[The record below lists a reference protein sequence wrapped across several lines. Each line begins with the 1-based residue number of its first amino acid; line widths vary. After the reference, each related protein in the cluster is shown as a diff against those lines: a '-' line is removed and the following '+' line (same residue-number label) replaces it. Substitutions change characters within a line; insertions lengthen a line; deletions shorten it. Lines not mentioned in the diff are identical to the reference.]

1 MEEKKKPSL
10 SSLLN
15 KVSVPRAGTA
25 ASKAAATQ
33 ESASTAESENGFADG
48 KAAKASGDAAK
59 KGEL

>member
-15 KVSVPRAGTA
+15 KVSVPRTGTA
-25 ASKAAATQ
+25 ASKAAAAQ
-33 ESASTAESENGFADG
+33 ESASAAESSNGSADG
-48 KAAKASGDAAK
+48 KSDAAK